1 MAILSTFCATESSDC
16 VSESLALQSPPM
28 GMGTGASAKK
38 ALSWQSRPC
47 PPDFDVVFVEQGRLE
62 CEAWYRARRTTI
74 TRWLNE
80 RGKARLIEKRAE
92 FVKHQRSIKRS
103 KGSQAIVAR
112 SIDSRQVDPKLVEIA
127 SRFLQSRAGGGWVV
141 YLCECGNWMVGTH
154 RRSPAQVID
163 MADRK
168 GFDKRR
174 ALEQIRVFDE
184 AI

>member
-1 MAILSTFCATESSDC
+1 
-16 VSESLALQSPPM
+16 M
-28 GMGTGASAKK
+28 GMAARRAGK

-74 TRWLNE
+74 TRWLIE
-80 RGKARLIEKRAE
+80 RGKSRLIKKRAA
-92 FVKHQRSIKRS
+92 FVKHQRSIKR
-103 KGSQAIVAR
+103 GSNGKANGVAHAVDVR
-112 SIDSRQVDPKLVEIA
+112 RVDPKLVEIA
-127 SRFLQSRAGGGWVV
+127 SRFLQSRPGGGWVV
-141 YLCECGNWMVGTH
+141 YLCDCGNWMVGTH
-154 RRSPAQVID
+154 RRSPAEVID

-184 AI
+184 PI